1 MSANSRSSHP
11 PVRQGIRPGGFTLVE
26 LLASIGIIVFIL
38 SISILA
44 VGPALR
50 SASTKDAA
58 RRFRAALDSARV
70 QAIQQRRA
78 VRFEATRIK
87 ANPEQWAVA
96 SNVGSPQFEWYQ
108 LPEFVAVRTNAGNAE
123 WTTEITGLSITF
135 ANDATIRAVTYSEGT
150 TTTSLNSNQLTSQFL
165 IRFHT
170 LREASADEINLGAC
184 FIEVTPITGVLRSF
198 GSDEADPDD
207 LPKTK

>member
-1 MSANSRSSHP
+1 MSANSRCTHRS
-11 PVRQGIRPGGFTLVE
+11 RRRRAGAAGFTLVE

-50 SASTKDAA
+50 SAGTKDAA

-108 LPEFVAVRTNAGNAE
+108 LPEFVAVRTDAGSAE
-123 WTTEITGLSITF
+123 WTTAITGMSITF
-135 ANDATIRAVTYSEGT
+135 ANDATIRAVSYSEGST
-150 TTTSLNSNQLTSQFL
+150 TTPLNATQLTSQFL

-170 LREASADEINLGAC
+170 LREASKDEINLGAC
-184 FIEVTPITGVLRSF
+184 FIEVTPLTGVLRSY
-198 GSDEADPDD
+198 GSEEAKAED
-207 LPKTK
+207 LPKQ